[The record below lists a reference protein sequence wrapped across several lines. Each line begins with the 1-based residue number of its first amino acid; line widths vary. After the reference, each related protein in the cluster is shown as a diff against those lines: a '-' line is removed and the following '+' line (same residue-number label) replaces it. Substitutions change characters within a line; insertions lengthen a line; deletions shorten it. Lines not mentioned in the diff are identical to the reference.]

1 MGSEIG
7 LRLRHMKGA
16 GAESNGYGYGHV
28 ATGEYT
34 TFNMKRRG
42 LLRLI
47 WLLRIIELRH
57 IVIPMTVQLQV
68 VLEVD

>member
-42 LLRLI
+42 ASTTHLI
-47 WLLRIIELRH
+47 TANHRITPYSHSNDCSLASSSR
-57 IVIPMTVQLQV
+57 T
-68 VLEVD
+68 